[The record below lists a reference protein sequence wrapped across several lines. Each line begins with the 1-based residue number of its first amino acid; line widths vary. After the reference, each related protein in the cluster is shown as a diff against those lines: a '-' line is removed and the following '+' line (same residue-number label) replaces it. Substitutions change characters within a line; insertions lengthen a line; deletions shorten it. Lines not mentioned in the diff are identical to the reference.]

1 MKNLCSLVV
10 VLLLSLFADAQTET
24 VVNNI
29 GATVVEFITT
39 NAVGIPATRV
49 LATLGGSST
58 SQTLSSSTTAALE
71 TSNSLSQA
79 STVAPTT
86 ATQVG
91 PVGQPGTT
99 PVAPGGP
106 TPYQYTTTDANGNQ
120 VVLQGVFTPTGP
132 QSVLPAATTTGTV
145 LPYSQ
150 WLSMIGT
157 YTAPASAARR
167 VSMPVATG
175 WYYFA
180 ATAFA
185 GLVGGAWLIVL

>member
-29 GATVVEFITT
+29 GATVVEFVTT
-39 NAVGIPATRV
+39 NAVGIPTTRV
-49 LATLGGSST
+49 LATLVGTST
-58 SQTLSSSTTAALE
+58 SQTSSSSTTAALG
-71 TSNSLSQA
+71 TSLSQA
-79 STVAPTT
+79 TTLAVTT

-132 QSVLPAATTTGTV
+132 QTVLPAATTTGTV